1 METHG
6 FWTELKK
13 PLKLEN
19 FERLS
24 PPQSNPRGAATCIYI
39 SALTCNMNLRLS
51 CLPLDTQLKHLKKF
65 PTSSQKFSA
74 KQFFGVVSRS
84 FSSLASA
91 QEKDCCGVAPLG
103 LE

>member
-6 FWTELKK
+6 FWTELEK

-39 SALTCNMNLRLS
+39 SALTCNMNLRLILFTFRHS
-51 CLPLDTQLKHLKKF
+51 VETPQRFSHVLPKVLRQAIF
-65 PTSSQKFSA
+65 WRCFSA
-74 KQFFGVVSRS
+74 LLFPLHKKRI
-84 FSSLASA
+84 A
-91 QEKDCCGVAPLG
+91 VAPLG